1 MKLKNPMLKNG
12 NFSHVDKSAVTHKII
27 LLNSQVQDEKEVIKM
42 LAEELTL
49 GASASDLIR
58 RHSVTQSLSSGDHKS
73 FQLDHDYIQR
83 YLGKLTVMQE
93 SKLVQLRECMADLQ
107 KGKVSSLFFC

>member
-1 MKLKNPMLKNG
+1 M
-12 NFSHVDKSAVTHKII
+12 
-27 LLNSQVQDEKEVIKM
+27 QDVKEVNKM
-42 LAEELTL
+42 LAAELTL

-58 RHSVTQSLSSGDHKS
+58 RHSVTQSLGSGETLNCENKIVFKCILLLGDHKS

-93 SKLVQLRECMADLQ
+93 SKLVQLRECIADLQ
-107 KGKVSSLFFC
+107 KGKVSV